1 MIQEDNI
8 NINSA
13 NIKQWMIYL
22 EEAKELN
29 AFVKENFGKEEISGM
44 SIAPIIKDLHKENEI
59 IEKAIN
65 AYKNRNQNPFELD
78 AYYATE
84 YDTDF
89 TGRPH
94 KPGEDGCVYYEVIH
108 VLKGSKRGKKHAMCI
123 ERFKYKKSS
132 DSENIYI
139 EASGPSFGTEELDYP
154 MSTYTDLF
162 YAERLVKVSEIT
174 WEHCKRIYEGV
185 ANEKITF

>member
-1 MIQEDNI
+1 
-8 NINSA
+8 
-13 NIKQWMIYL
+13 
-22 EEAKELN
+22 
-29 AFVKENFGKEEISGM
+29 
-44 SIAPIIKDLHKENEI
+44 
-59 IEKAIN
+59 
-65 AYKNRNQNPFELD
+65 
-78 AYYATE
+78 
-84 YDTDF
+84 
-89 TGRPH
+89 
-94 KPGEDGCVYYEVIH
+94 
-108 VLKGSKRGKKHAMCI
+108 MCI

-174 WEHCKRIYEGV
+174 WEHCKRIYESV